1 MAWQLV
7 VVGRVSTVERPTGFW
22 GRNVAG
28 LELHGASRC
37 RWGEYTGVA
46 RQGYSMSFEAK
57 LEVRAPNFYTEG
69 WKGKVR
75 PQEGTCSI
83 KAALPS
89 APSFVLVFRL
99 AVPGLLLPRGQEARK
114 KAPLWLGA
122 MREYAET
129 TRQLGGVLT
138 ALVASGTGGVPRLRG
153 QDTAASYTGVLHLR
167 NRSPTLNL

>member
-22 GRNVAG
+22 GRNIAG

-99 AVPGLLLPRGQEARK
+99 AVPGLLLPQRPGSSQE
-114 KAPLWLGA
+114 G
-122 MREYAET
+122 
-129 TRQLGGVLT
+129 
-138 ALVASGTGGVPRLRG
+138 
-153 QDTAASYTGVLHLR
+153 
-167 NRSPTLNL
+167 PTLAGSNAGIC